1 MNTVLEIKG
10 LVKRYGS
17 FHLDQFDMVCREGT
31 IMGLVGANGA
41 GKTTL
46 INAVL
51 GLIQP
56 DAGEILLFG
65 VPLRKQ
71 TPEDKEKI
79 GVVFDGNC
87 LPEELSARELNKVFG
102 KLYGNWNSGRYYDY
116 IVRMNIP
123 GGKRVKELSKGNKIK
138 MNLAVAMAHNPRL
151 LILDELTGALDPIVR
166 DDIMEL
172 FLEFIQEE
180 KRSILFSTHI
190 TTDLEKIADYITFI
204 KDGKLVFSKEK
215 DDLLYGYTIL
225 RCKKQA
231 FQKMDPDGMVAYR
244 ETAASVDVIWNQR
257 EFGLPSC
264 NGIIAEKAAI
274 EEIMLI
280 MTRGVLKS

>member
-31 IMGLVGANGA
+31 IMGLVGPNGA

-51 GLIQP
+51 DLIRP

-102 KLYGNWNSGRYYDY
+102 KLYGNWNSDRYYDY

-138 MNLAVAMAHNPRL
+138 MNLAVAMAHNPQL

-204 KDGKLVFSKEK
+204 KDGKLVFAKEK

-231 FQKMDPDGMVAYR
+231 FQKMNPDGMVAYR

-257 EFGLPSC
+257 KFGLPSC